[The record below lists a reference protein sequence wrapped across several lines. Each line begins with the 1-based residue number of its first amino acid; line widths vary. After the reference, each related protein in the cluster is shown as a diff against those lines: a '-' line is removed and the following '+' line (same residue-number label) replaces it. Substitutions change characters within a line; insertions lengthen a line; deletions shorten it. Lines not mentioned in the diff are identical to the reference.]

1 MSAQEWI
8 RVSIAAAR
16 LGLSPQAVRNL
27 IRSGK
32 LDAAKDP
39 EGRWLLNAASVKE
52 YLALRGRHK
61 PETLGLAG
69 VERDMRAIAEDVRAL
84 RDSGAATTGVL
95 EELERQRDRYRAEAS
110 AARAASL
117 SLIGA
122 SRETRAALGGLLD
135 SMRHHEDALIQLL
148 TPGTA
153 EDLGTPRGNK
163 ASRS

>member
-8 RVSIAAAR
+8 RVSTVAGQ
-16 LGLSPQAVRNL
+16 LGLSSQAVRNL

-39 EGRWLLNAASVKE
+39 EGRWLLNAASVEE

-61 PETLGLAG
+61 PPILGLAG
-69 VERDMRAIAEDVRAL
+69 VERELQGIAENVRAL
-84 RDSGAATTGVL
+84 RESGATTSGVL
-95 EELERQRDRYRAEAS
+95 EELERERDRYRAEAT

-117 SLIGA
+117 SLISA

-153 EDLGTPRGNK
+153 EDLSTPRGNK
-163 ASRS
+163 ASRF